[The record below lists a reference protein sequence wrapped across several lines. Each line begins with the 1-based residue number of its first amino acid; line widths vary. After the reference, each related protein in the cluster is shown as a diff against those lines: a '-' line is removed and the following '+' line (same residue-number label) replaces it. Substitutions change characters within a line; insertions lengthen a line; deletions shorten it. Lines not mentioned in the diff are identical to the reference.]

1 MPTEVSVDELKNF
14 SGERDLGTSEWHR
27 VEQKHIDLFADA
39 TGDHQWIHV
48 DPEAAKSGPF
58 GTTIAHGYLSL
69 SLLPMLMAEVISVPG
84 VKMGINYGT
93 ERIRFTNP
101 VPSGSEV
108 RLKAKLLSAEPKG
121 DGILYKVGVEL
132 EIKDQ
137 ERPAFVGEVL
147 YLVFA

>member
-48 DPEAAKSGPF
+48 DPEAAKNGPF

-69 SLLPMLMAEVISVPG
+69 
-84 VKMGINYGT
+84 
-93 ERIRFTNP
+93 
-101 VPSGSEV
+101 
-108 RLKAKLLSAEPKG
+108 
-121 DGILYKVGVEL
+121 
-132 EIKDQ
+132 
-137 ERPAFVGEVL
+137 
-147 YLVFA
+147 

>member
-1 MPTEVSVDELKNF
+1 MPTEVTLDELKNF
-14 SGERDLGTSEWHR
+14 SGEKDLGVSEWHR

-48 DPEAAKSGPF
+48 DHEAAKNGPF
-58 GTTIAHGYLSL
+58 GTTIAHGYLSI
-69 SLLPMLMAEVISVPG
+69 SLLPMLMSQVMSVSG

-93 ERIRFTNP
+93 DRVRFTNP

-121 DGILYKVGVEL
+121 DGFLYKVGVEL

-137 ERPAFVGEVL
+137 EKPAMVGEVL

>member
-1 MPTEVSVDELKNF
+1 MPTEVTVEELKNF
-14 SGERDLGTSEWHR
+14 SGEKELGTSDWHR

-48 DPEAAKSGPF
+48 NPEMAKQGPF
-58 GTTIAHGYLSL
+58 GQTIAHGYLSL
-69 SLLPMLMAEVISVPG
+69 SLLPMLMAEVMSVSG
-84 VKMGINYGT
+84 AKMGINYGT
-93 ERIRFTNP
+93 DRVRFTNP
-101 VPSGSEV
+101 VPSGAEV

-121 DGILYKVGVEL
+121 DGLLYKVGVEV

-137 ERPAFVGEVL
+137 AKPAMVGEVL

>member
-1 MPTEVSVDELKNF
+1 MPTEVTVEELKNF
-14 SGERDLGTSEWHR
+14 SGEKDLGTSDWHR

-48 DPEAAKSGPF
+48 NPEMAKQGPF
-58 GTTIAHGYLSL
+58 GQTIAHGYLSL
-69 SLLPMLMAEVISVPG
+69 SLLPMLMAEVMSVSG
-84 VKMGINYGT
+84 AKMGINYGT
-93 ERIRFTNP
+93 DRVRFTNP
-101 VPSGSEV
+101 VPSGAEV

-121 DGILYKVGVEL
+121 DGLLYKVGVEV

-137 ERPAFVGEVL
+137 AKPAMVGEVL

>member
-1 MPTEVSVDELKNF
+1 MPTEVSVDELKTF
-14 SGERDLGTSEWHR
+14 SGERDLGASEWHR

-39 TGDHQWIHV
+39 TGDHQWIHI
-48 DPEAAKSGPF
+48 DPEAAKNGPF

-69 SLLPMLMAEVISVPG
+69 SLLPMLMAEVMSVPG
-84 VKMGINYGT
+84 AKMGINYGT
-93 ERIRFTNP
+93 DRIRFTNP

>member
-1 MPTEVSVDELKNF
+1 MPTEVSVEELKNF
-14 SGERDLGTSEWHR
+14 SGERELGTSEWHR

-48 DPEAAKSGPF
+48 DPEAAKNGPF

-69 SLLPMLMAEVISVPG
+69 SLLPMLMAEVMSVSG
-84 VKMGINYGT
+84 AKMGINYGT
-93 ERIRFTNP
+93 DRIRFTNP

-132 EIKDQ
+132 EIKDE

>member
-14 SGERDLGTSEWHR
+14 SGEKDLGTSQWHR

-48 DPEAAKSGPF
+48 DQEMAKQGPF
-58 GTTIAHGYLSL
+58 GQTIAHGYLSL
-69 SLLPMLMAEVISVPG
+69 SLLPMLMSEVMSVSG
-84 VKMGINYGT
+84 AKMGINYGT
-93 ERIRFTNP
+93 DKVRFTNP

-108 RLKAKLLSAEPKG
+108 RLKAKLVSAEPKG
-121 DGILYKVGVEL
+121 DGLLYKVGVEV

-137 ERPAFVGEVL
+137 AKPAMVGEVL